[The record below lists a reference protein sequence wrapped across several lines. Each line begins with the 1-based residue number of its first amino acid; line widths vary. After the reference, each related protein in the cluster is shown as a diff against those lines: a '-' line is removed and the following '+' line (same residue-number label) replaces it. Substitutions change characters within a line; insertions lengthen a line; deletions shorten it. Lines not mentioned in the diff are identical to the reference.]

1 MPACRASRS
10 TTSRSTSSP
19 ECWRLG
25 FLCNL
30 GVKPLAQRWF
40 MSDEQVAALQPAPV
54 CAAPRPRQPRLSR
67 AGATLALAW
76 LAVGIPIAW
85 GVWVTLQSALA
96 LFG

>member
-1 MPACRASRS
+1 MLA
-10 TTSRSTSSP
+10 
-19 ECWRLG
+19 LG

-30 GVKPLAQRWF
+30 AVKPLAQRWF
-40 MSDEQVAALQPAPV
+40 MSDEQVAALQPAGTSSSPQSV
-54 CAAPRPRQPRLSR
+54 SLGPSR

-85 GVWVTLQSALA
+85 GVWVTLESALV